1 MGKEVL
7 TVGDNEIEKINLTT
21 IKDVDIEIVLV
32 SNRIYFGEKSY

>member
-21 IKDVDIEIVLV
+21 IKDVDTEIVLV
-32 SNRIYFGEKSY
+32 SNRISFGEKSY